1 MPKRAKSDNQPLPK
15 QQPEAVT
22 RANLLSDLYWFVCVV
37 EAGGFS
43 AAADQTGI
51 GKSGLSRRIT
61 DLERQLNA
69 QLLNRSARF
78 CTMTTVG
85 EQIYR
90 YALDLMGT
98 LDIVMLTAQ
107 ESASTPTGLIKLAV
121 PSALSDWTLA
131 AMASF
136 QRTYP
141 HVQFSLVV
149 HDGPIDL
156 GAKSLD
162 LALTINAVSNPGNV
176 VAREL
181 AELQMIIVASPSL
194 LQQMGQPKDLA
205 NVADSFLIATGSA
218 SRAEPWALARE
229 TRRIVKPALI
239 VECAQTALKAA
250 RAGMGLAYV
259 PLHSCRAEL
268 ATLQLQRACADERVG
283 VVILRALT
291 LPRKGISSATRHFIE
306 HIRETLKQQ
315 ATTFADGP

>member
-1 MPKRAKSDNQPLPK
+1 MPKRAKSDNQPLPR
-15 QQPEAVT
+15 QQPEAVN

-61 DLERQLNA
+61 DLESQLNA

-85 EQIYR
+85 ELIYR
-90 YALDLMGT
+90 HALDLIGA
-98 LDIVMLTAQ
+98 LDMVMLTAQ
-107 ESASTPTGLIKLAV
+107 ESASTPGGLIKLAV
-121 PSALSDWTLA
+121 PSALTDWTLA

-136 QRTYP
+136 QRAYP
-141 HVQFSLVV
+141 NVQFSLMV

-162 LALTINAVSNPGNV
+162 LALTIDAVSNTGKV

-181 AELQMIIVASPSL
+181 AELTLIIVASPAL
-194 LQQMGQPKDLA
+194 LKEMGQPKDLS
-205 NVADSFLIATGSA
+205 NVDDSLLITTGSA

-250 RAGMGLAYV
+250 RAGIGLAYV
-259 PLHSCRAEL
+259 PLHSCQDEL
-268 ATLQLQRACADERVG
+268 ATQQLQRACPDERVG
-283 VVILRALT
+283 SVTLKALT

-306 HIRETLKQQ
+306 HIRETLKAQ
-315 ATTFADGP
+315 ATTLGAGH